1 MLVLFREQPRAFYMI
16 FMLEIW
22 ERFGFYTT
30 QGLLTLYFIRG
41 LGMTDVNAYYTFGA
55 FSALLYGMVAVGGF
69 IGDHLFGTKR
79 TLVLGLIVL
88 AMGYLAL
95 ALLQSTHIYSALAL
109 IAIGNGLFKA
119 NPSNLL
125 SRCYD
130 KNDPRLHGGF
140 TLYYMAINLG
150 AIIALIMG
158 PTLSSHFGYSY
169 AYFASFIGIL
179 LGLVN
184 YGFQRQHIANIQTS
198 ADNRIITP
206 WMWIGFGI
214 GLVITT
220 YLCTQLLHHV
230 MLAKQVLGWIVL
242 ACLLIYL
249 FYMSRET
256 TDSRKRM
263 FVALILML
271 EAIAFFTL
279 YQQMPTSLTLF
290 AVHHVRA
297 SFLGITID
305 PQSFRALNPLWI
317 IL

>member
-169 AYFASFIGIL
+169 AYFAGFI
-179 LGLVN
+179 VN
-184 YGFQRQHIANIQTS
+184 TLQT
-198 ADNRIITP
+198 
-206 WMWIGFGI
+206 FK
-214 GLVITT
+214 
-220 YLCTQLLHHV
+220 H
-230 MLAKQVLGWIVL
+230 
-242 ACLLIYL
+242 LLI
-249 FYMSRET
+249 T
-256 TDSRKRM
+256 
-263 FVALILML
+263 V
-271 EAIAFFTL
+271 
-279 YQQMPTSLTLF
+279 SLR
-290 AVHHVRA
+290 H
-297 SFLGITID
+297 GCG
-305 PQSFRALNPLWI
+305 
-317 IL
+317 